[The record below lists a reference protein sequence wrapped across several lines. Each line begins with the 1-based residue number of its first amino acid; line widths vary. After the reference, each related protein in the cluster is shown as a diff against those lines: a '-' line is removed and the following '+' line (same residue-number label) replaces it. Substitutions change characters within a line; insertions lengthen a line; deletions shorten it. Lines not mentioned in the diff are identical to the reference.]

1 MEEYTDMF
9 GNIVTN
15 LVDSRNVIEIMLKIG
30 EFALSVLTLLGALI
44 GGIISIRRIII
55 ERRDKQMSDF
65 ISMFSDENEIKRL
78 SAING
83 ISRYTKIL
91 FKELFFIC
99 SVEKD
104 TIVKELIY
112 DELHKYCAHM
122 KKQCV
127 QINDFIV
134 TYLHH
139 HNFISKLPLDEKNK
153 DIVNTLKYSQTE
165 RRIWLELNSKNL
177 GGIFE
182 QDFAM
187 DNHLLLSS
195 RLLTSS
201 LAKSFSI
208 HLSGCLIVQADM
220 YASKWVRNIVD
231 HCVLIQNVARHMVS
245 LFTEYKSCYIDD
257 NNYFDSKLFR
267 TYFINC
273 IIRKVT
279 FRNSNI
285 THCLFQGGKLENVT
299 FNKSIINKC
308 CYAQIEDINE
318 CYWSGCT
325 VKKSKYE
332 NMKLEANIMKNTK
345 WIDVYFTDIQ
355 LFRNEFLGEF
365 VNCHFKNVVWGG
377 SDLNSVLFVNC
388 TFENVDFAGAHLK
401 HTKFTKCEM
410 INTDLSQIKSD
421 DIEFED

>member
-1 MEEYTDMF
+1 MF
-9 GNIVTN
+9 GNIIPN
-15 LVDSRNVIEIMLKIG
+15 LANSKDEIEIIIEIG
-30 EFALSVLTLLGALI
+30 RLAVSVFTLLGALI
-44 GGIISIRRIII
+44 GGIISIRKIIM

-65 ISMFSDENEIKRL
+65 ISMFSDENDIKRL

-83 ISRYTKIL
+83 ISHHIKIL
-91 FKELFFIC
+91 FKKLFFIC

-104 TIVKELIY
+104 TIVQELIY
-112 DELHKYCAHM
+112 DELHKHSAHM

-139 HNFISKLPLDEKNK
+139 HNFISKLLPDEKNK

-165 RRIWLELNSKNL
+165 RRIWLELNSRNL

-182 QDFAM
+182 QDCAM

-201 LAKSFSI
+201 IAKSFSV

-231 HCVLIQNVARHMVS
+231 HCVFIQNVARHMVS
-245 LFTEYKSCYIDD
+245 VFTEYKFCYIDD

-267 TYFINC
+267 THFINC
-273 IIRKVT
+273 IIRKGT

-285 THCLFQGGKLENVT
+285 THCLFRGGKLENVT

-308 CYAQIEDINE
+308 CYTQIEDINE

-332 NMKLEANIMKNTK
+332 DIRLVGNTMKDTK
-345 WIDVYFTDIQ
+345 WIDVHFADVQ

-421 DIEFED
+421 GIEFENCKNKG